1 MSPPPPPPPLFV
13 SGSTYI
19 HSTPTTPTHHH
30 DTHSIA
36 TNAVIPIAFSFLG
49 DLYPPDN
56 RSLPST
62 LVTAAMGVGA
72 CLCLFFSICAHAQGL

>member
-1 MSPPPPPPPLFV
+1 MTPRRPCLPPPPTPNPPKKQKQL
-13 SGSTYI
+13 I
-19 HSTPTTPTHHH
+19 HLHPHPQKKN
-30 DTHSIA
+30 SIA

-72 CLCLFFSICAHAQGL
+72 